1 MSIVGEIGGVM
12 FLVLLL
18 AYLICC
24 AWQWW
29 QRNVRHKGL
38 GG

>member
-24 AWQWW
+24 AWNGW
-29 QRNVRHKGL
+29 QNWKQP
-38 GG
+38 